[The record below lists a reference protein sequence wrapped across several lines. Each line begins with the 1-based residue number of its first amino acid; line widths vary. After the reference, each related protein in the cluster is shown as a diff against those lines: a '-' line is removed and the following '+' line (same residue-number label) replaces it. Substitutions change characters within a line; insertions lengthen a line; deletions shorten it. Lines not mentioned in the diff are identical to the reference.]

1 LPVVADFHTGPV
13 ASDQRMPLCRGAFA
27 GRLA

>member
-1 LPVVADFHTGPV
+1 VIADFHTGPV
-13 ASDQRMPLCRGAFA
+13 AADQPMPLCRGAFA